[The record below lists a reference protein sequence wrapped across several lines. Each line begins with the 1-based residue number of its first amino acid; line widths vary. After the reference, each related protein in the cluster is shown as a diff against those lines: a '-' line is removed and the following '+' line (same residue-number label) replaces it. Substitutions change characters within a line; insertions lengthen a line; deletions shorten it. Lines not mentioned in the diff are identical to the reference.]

1 MVSVI
6 VENAYVP
13 SEPQD
18 SGIQEDISNY
28 ENVNPDPFPLIEF
41 QNK

>member
-6 VENAYVP
+6 VENSYVP
-13 SEPQD
+13 FQPQD
-18 SGIQEDISNY
+18 SGIQEISNY
-28 ENVNPDPFPLIEF
+28 ENVNPDSFPLIEF